1 MSCKYGF
8 GIIFAKRVVIIWKVN
23 QRHFNLSN
31 LQELENQ
38 VDWVT
43 ISTENSVHK
52 DEVIK
57 VEYFSDNNTIVSCS
71 NDPVTTLIIRYLAG
85 RRAPYIF
92 KLTRVRYLFLSL
104 AYFIYG

>member
-1 MSCKYGF
+1 MGF
-8 GIIFAKRVVIIWKVN
+8 SICEIV
-23 QRHFNLSN
+23 
-31 LQELENQ
+31 QELENQ

-43 ISTENSVHK
+43 ISIENGVHK

-71 NDPVTTLIIRYLAG
+71 NDPATTLIIRYLAG

-92 KLTRVRYLFLSL
+92 KLTRVRYLETFSKHLGL
-104 AYFIYG
+104 M